1 MAKSDDVSAV
11 EKKTGP
17 LLNVARQP
25 IQKSFAPIPL
35 SPSSVESQDEPFR
48 RNNAELES
56 ICMSHRLF
64 TLLLIL
70 FR

>member
-35 SPSSVESQDEPFR
+35 SPLCCGIAGRAFSKKQCR
-48 RNNAELES
+48 A
-56 ICMSHRLF
+56 
-64 TLLLIL
+64 
-70 FR
+70 